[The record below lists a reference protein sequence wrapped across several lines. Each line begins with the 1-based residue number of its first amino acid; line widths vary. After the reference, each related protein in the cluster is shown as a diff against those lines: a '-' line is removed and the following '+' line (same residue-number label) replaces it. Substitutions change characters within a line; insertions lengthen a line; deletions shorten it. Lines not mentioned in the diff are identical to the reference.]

1 MGVIGSF
8 FTATLAAASIF
19 TPIEIQEI
27 NGSGSIN
34 FNQPAYIIVDNMGTE
49 TSSTARY
56 DDFDTKQLARLYESQ
71 YLDKDIEFGMPVDLL
86 VLKSIRNLENYES
99 NFIRFI
105 QQLTF
110 KGKLILA
117 YELSQL
123 SYNSIF
129 GCEEEY
135 ILQLM
140 RSDDLEMQEF
150 ALNAVA
156 NWDNRVLISKLTDL
170 KIKNVFLQKELDELI
185 EEIR

>member
-8 FTATLAAASIF
+8 VTATLAAASIF
-19 TPIEIQEI
+19 TPIDIQEI
-27 NGSGSIN
+27 YGSGSIN
-34 FNQPAYIIVDNMGTE
+34 YDQPAYIIVDNMGIE

-56 DDFDTKQLARLYESQ
+56 SYFDTKQLARLYESQ
-71 YLDKDIEFGMPVDLL
+71 YLDKDIEFGMPVDLSL
-86 VLKSIRNLENYES
+86 LKLIRNLENYES
-99 NFIRFI
+99 NFIGFT

-140 RSDDLEMQEF
+140 RSGNLEMQEV
-150 ALNAVA
+150 ALNAIT
-156 NWDNRVLISKLTDL
+156 NWDNINLIRRISDL
-170 KIKNVFLQKELDELI
+170 KLKNIFLQQELDELI